1 MKPAARNVIVVV
13 AVGMIVAIAAAIVVP
28 SVARAAAGRSG
39 AAKSPIAVVTPVRD
53 LLAHGSDEFLW
64 VADVGMSTSSETP
77 GVNTTVRFRTAG
89 DMRWQVAGEIAARP
103 TLLAS
108 RGSEL
113 LIVLDDGSWKI
124 ANESGIR
131 SGNDLPGGYDV
142 IALAGQGDGIWA
154 VGAADPSRAL
164 AATSTSTTSSAS
176 GPSTPTPPPAGLM
189 LFVLR
194 SGAWKE
200 AGPLPVKIKS
210 AGEVA
215 AISLEVF
222 DDRLTLAIVGPERAA
237 RVFTR
242 GVDDRWDGGVE
253 AGTLN
258 ADARMKL
265 LNLRGRPALW
275 LADPKSAGT
284 LSFRNDRWQPP
295 IKLAESDKLASYDRR
310 ALAYALGQL
319 RLIAS
324 DPQGR
329 LAEQLYKLDGT
340 LQGQATEAVT
350 VMTDAERRISKTI
363 QLVVIAMLVIWML
376 GALRQRPHL
385 QEAIAR
391 APTLHLAPFGRR
403 FIGGMI
409 DLAPLFV
416 ACLFA
421 GFAVERDPQSVAAGT
436 INYKSPE
443 FAWITAGLG
452 VYFLH
457 TTLMEVFL
465 ARSIGK
471 FITNTRVATLDGSR
485 PGPAALLGRN
495 VMRVVDV
502 VLLFV
507 PLLSVFS
514 PLRQRVGDMSAG
526 TIVVMNLPD
535 PGEPI
540 TLETK
545 DETPAEPP
553 AASP

>member
-1 MKPAARNVIVVV
+1 MKPAARNVLVVV
-13 AVGMIVAIAAAIVVP
+13 AVLMIAATAAIVVP
-28 SVARAAAGRSG
+28 SLLRAAPAGGGGTGRQ
-39 AAKSPIAVVTPVRD
+39 PIAVVTPVRD
-53 LLAHGSDEFLW
+53 LLAHGSDEYLW
-64 VADVGMSTSSETP
+64 VADVGMSPSTETP

-131 SGNDLPGGYDV
+131 TGNDLPGGYDV
-142 IALAGQGDGIWA
+142 LALAGQGDDIWA
-154 VGAADPSRAL
+154 VGAADPSRASA
-164 AATSTSTTSSAS
+164 AATSAATTTPSTTA
-176 GPSTPTPPPAGLM
+176 PSPPPPSGLM

-200 AGPLPVKIKS
+200 AGPLPVKHKS
-210 AGEVA
+210 GGDVA

-222 DDRLTLAIVGPERAA
+222 DDRLTLAIVGPERAV

-242 GVDDRWDGGVE
+242 GADDHWDGGVE

-275 LADPKSAGT
+275 LADPKSAGE
-284 LSFRNDRWQPP
+284 LSFRNAQRWQPP
-295 IKLAESDKLASYDRR
+295 TRLADSDKLASYDRR

-385 QEAIAR
+385 QEALAR

-403 FIGGMI
+403 LIGGLI
-409 DLAPLFV
+409 DLSPLLV

-421 GFAVERDPQSVAAGT
+421 GFAVEHDPQSAAVGA

-485 PGPAALLGRN
+485 PSPAALLGRN

-514 PLRQRVGDMSAG
+514 PLRLRVGDMSAG

-535 PGEPI
+535 PGAPI
-540 TLETK
+540 TLEPK
-545 DETPAEPP
+545 D
-553 AASP
+553 